1 MSTGV
6 QSVERALG
14 ILRALS
20 TGPARVTDIAERTS
34 LPKSTVSRLLSTL
47 EGLDAVEQDGA
58 GGPYRLG
65 PLVLEIAGTVG
76 PARAFPDLARPFLVE
91 LSLLTGEAAGLSVL
105 DGAMVRYLAQ
115 TTPADEVQVRDWT
128 GEAVPVHVT
137 PSGLVMLAFAPEPD
151 VEKVLAEELVAF
163 TPATVTD
170 PETIRRR
177 LVEIRSTG
185 TVWLVGE
192 FSADATSVAAPVF
205 GADGTAVAAI
215 HSHGPN
221 YRFPG
226 ERSPVVLAGHVRAVA
241 DRLTERLR
249 AGSLMLT

>member
-1 MSTGV
+1 MSAGV

-20 TGPARVTDIAERTS
+20 TGPARVTDIATRTR

-65 PLVLEIAGTVG
+65 PLVLEIAGSVG
-76 PARAFPDLARPFLVE
+76 PARALPELARPFLLE

-105 DGAMVRYLAQ
+105 EGDMVRYLAQ
-115 TTPADEVQVRDWT
+115 TTPVDEVQVRDWT

-137 PSGLVMLAFAPEPD
+137 PSGLVMLAFASEPE
-151 VEKVLAEELVAF
+151 VEKVLAGDLSAH
-163 TPATVTD
+163 TPVTVTD
-170 PETIRRR
+170 PDVIRER
-177 LVEIRSTG
+177 LAEIRATG
-185 TVWLVGE
+185 SVWLLGE
-192 FSADATSVAAPVF
+192 FAIDANSVAAPVF
-205 GADGTAVAAI
+205 GPDGTVIAAI
-215 HSHGPN
+215 HTHGPS

-226 ERSPVVLAGHVRAVA
+226 ERSPIVLAGHVRAVA
-241 DRLTERLR
+241 DRLADRLR
-249 AGSLMLT
+249 A

>member
-1 MSTGV
+1 VSTGV

-20 TGPARVTDIAERTS
+20 TGPARVTEIAARTN

-76 PARAFPDLARPFLVE
+76 PVRALPDVARPFLVE

-105 DGAMVRYLAQ
+105 EGAMVRYLAQ

-137 PSGLVMLAFAPEPD
+137 PSGLVMLAFVPEPEA
-151 VEKVLAEELVAF
+151 EKVLAEDLAIF
-163 TPATVTD
+163 TPTTVVD
-170 PETIRRR
+170 PDVIRAR
-177 LVEIRSTG
+177 LAEIRTAGS
-185 TVWLVGE
+185 VWLVGE

-205 GADGTAVAAI
+205 GADGTVVAAI
-215 HSHGPN
+215 HSHGPS

-241 DRLTERLR
+241 DRLTERLQDLR
-249 AGSLMLT
+249 